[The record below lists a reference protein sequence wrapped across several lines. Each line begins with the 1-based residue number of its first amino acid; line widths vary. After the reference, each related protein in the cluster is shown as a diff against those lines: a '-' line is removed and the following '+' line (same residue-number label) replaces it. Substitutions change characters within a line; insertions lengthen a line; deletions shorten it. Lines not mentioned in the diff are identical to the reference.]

1 MSSRKIIT
9 NAFNLSALSLNFL
22 SLNVH
27 ASIDCSALEQ
37 WQTGQTHVAGDQV
50 QVQAYEASWWTQ
62 ANPVEN
68 AGDYKDWKIL
78 GAFDN
83 AVIKMKFP

>member
-9 NAFNLSALSLNFL
+9 NAFNLSALLLSFL

-37 WQTGQTHVAGDQV
+37 WQTG
-50 QVQAYEASWWTQ
+50 
-62 ANPVEN
+62 
-68 AGDYKDWKIL
+68 
-78 GAFDN
+78 
-83 AVIKMKFP
+83 